1 VPYDAAVSATD
12 HHAGT
17 PLARFGATH
26 RAAVRAEWA
35 AAQAAGLD
43 LRVID
48 DGTFL
53 LGAAP
58 GFPSTMFNRAL
69 GFAEF
74 PERIGRAIEFF
85 ADVGVEGEIV
95 LDPADIPPGVEPRV
109 RLEAYL
115 ADPADMPP
123 APVDGLDIR
132 LIDDREADT
141 WMDLVIEGYA
151 PSEDIAGLW
160 RSMAS
165 QYATTTPDRDLLIG
179 ELDGRLVAASSLFVS
194 QGRGWLSWATVLP
207 AERGRGIQRA
217 MIAARARVAAER
229 GCEEIAAWALASAH
243 SSRNLDR
250 AGMPLI
256 GERVAV
262 SASDLT

>member
-1 VPYDAAVSATD
+1 VPYDAAVSAID
-12 HHAGT
+12 DRSGT

-35 AAQAAGLD
+35 AAEAAGLD
-43 LRVID
+43 LRIVE

-58 GFPSTMFNRAL
+58 GFSSTMFNRAL

-74 PERIGRAIEFF
+74 PERIDAALGFF
-85 ADVGVEGEIV
+85 AGLGVEGEIV
-95 LDPADIPPGVEPRV
+95 LDPADVPPGVQPRV
-109 RLEAYL
+109 RLDAYL
-115 ADPADMPP
+115 ADPMDIPP
-123 APVDGLDIR
+123 APVDGLHIR
-132 LIDDREADT
+132 LIDDGEADT
-141 WMDLVIEGYA
+141 WMDLVIEGYSPA
-151 PSEDIAGLW
+151 EDIAALW

-165 QYATTTPDRDLLIG
+165 QYSTTTPDRDLLIG

-194 QGRGWLSWATVLP
+194 QGRGWLSWASVIPT
-207 AERGRGIQRA
+207 ERGRGIQHA
-217 MIAARARVAAER
+217 MIAARARLAAER

-243 SSRNLDR
+243 SSRNLAR
-250 AGMPLI
+250 AGMPRI